1 MLSLQMTCLMLVSA
15 GATAAEFESSRPV
28 RMIGSEKVLFADR
41 EFLEKVD
48 GAQLKLH
55 PPRKTGERL
64 IESEY
69 PWESATI
76 NWFSV
81 LKDGDKYRLWYE
93 CYDIDGW
100 PTADDTSFCYAESTD
115 GVRWTKPRLKLFSYQ
130 GSKDN
135 NILFRMV
142 GADRYRSRVHGSC
155 VFVDPSAPAESRY
168 KCVSQGLF
176 QGIGERPY
184 YVAGMT
190 SPDGLNWTRCAE
202 PICLTFADSQYSAF
216 WDESQ
221 RKYSL
226 YGRVGGRGGR
236 ATGRSMSDRFD
247 RFAPLTDS
255 CVLQVEAN
263 DPPESDLYN
272 PACQQYPGAPGLYL
286 MFPSLFRHR
295 EDTLEVRLAVS
306 RDGARWTWPERDK
319 PFIPLGS
326 AGNFDSGSLYMA
338 NGACVPTGDEFSFYF
353 SGSVLKHAEAELP
366 QLKQA
371 KNRRVI
377 TRAVAPKDRLVSV
390 SAAEVEA
397 SIETPLLQFTG
408 DRLLL
413 NATARPTG
421 WVRVGLLDSEGKPI
435 ASRSPADCQ
444 TMSGDK
450 ISWKVSW
457 SDGQDVAPWSHK
469 PVRLRIELRDAD
481 VFGFQFVS
489 PSN

>member
-1 MLSLQMTCLMLVSA
+1 MLVAAS
-15 GATAAEFESSRPV
+15 ATAAEPDSNRSIRA
-28 RMIGSEKVLFADR
+28 IGSEKMLFVDS
-41 EFLEKVD
+41 EFIEKLD
-48 GAQLKLH
+48 GAQLRLH

-81 LKDGDKYRLWYE
+81 LKDGDKYRMWYE

-115 GVRWTKPRLKLFSYQ
+115 GVHWIKPKLGLVSYQ

-155 VFVDPSAPAESRY
+155 VFVDPSAPAEARY

-176 QGIGERPY
+176 QGIGERPH

-190 SPDGLNWTRCAE
+190 SPDGLNWTRHAE

-236 ATGRSMSDRFD
+236 AIGRSTSDRFD
-247 RFAPLTDS
+247 RFTPLTES

-263 DPPESDLYN
+263 DPPEADLYN
-272 PACQQYPGAPGLYL
+272 PACQQYPGASGLYL

-306 RDGARWTWPERDK
+306 RDGARWTWPEREK

-326 AGNFDSGSLYMA
+326 TGDFDSGSVYMA

-353 SGSVLKHAEAELP
+353 SGSPLKHAEVELP

-371 KNRRVI
+371 KNQRVI

-390 SAAEVEA
+390 SAAAVDA
-397 SIETPLLQFTG
+397 SIETRLLQFTG
-408 DRLLL
+408 NRLVV
-413 NATARPTG
+413 NATARTAG
-421 WVRVGLLDSEGKPI
+421 RVRVGLLDAEGKPI
-435 ASRSPADCQ
+435 ASRSAADCQ
-444 TMSGDK
+444 ALTEDK
-450 ISWKVSW
+450 ISWTVSW
-457 SDGQDVAPWSHK
+457 SDGQDVAPWSGK
-469 PVRLRIELRDAD
+469 PVRLRIEFRDAD
-481 VFGFQFVS
+481 IFGFQFVNR
-489 PSN
+489 SN

>member
-1 MLSLQMTCLMLVSA
+1 MFWSRMTCVMLLAASA
-15 GATAAEFESSRPV
+15 PAAEPDSNGPV
-28 RMIGSEKVLFADR
+28 RAIGSDRILFVDR
-41 EFLEKVD
+41 EFIEKMD
-48 GAQLKLH
+48 GSQLKLH

-81 LKDGDKYRLWYE
+81 LKDGDKYRMWYE

-115 GVRWTKPRLKLFSYQ
+115 GAHWVKPKLGLCSYQ

-142 GADRYRSRVHGSC
+142 GVDRHRSRVHGSC
-155 VFVDPSAPAESRY
+155 VFIDPSAPAEARY

-176 QGIGERPY
+176 QGIGERPH

-190 SPDGLNWTRCAE
+190 SPDGLNWTRCPE
-202 PICLTFADSQYSAF
+202 PICLTFADSQYSGF

-221 RKYSL
+221 RRYAL
-226 YGRVGGRGGR
+226 FGRVGGRGGR
-236 ATGRSMSDRFD
+236 AIGRSTSDRFD

-263 DPPESDLYN
+263 DPPDVDLYN

-306 RDGARWTWPERDK
+306 RDGSRWTWPERER
-319 PFIPLGS
+319 PFIPLGT
-326 AGNFDSGSLYMA
+326 AGDFDGGSLYMA

-353 SGSVLKHAEAELP
+353 SGSALKHAEVELP
-366 QLKQA
+366 QLQQA

-377 TRAVAPKDRLVSV
+377 TRAVARRDRLVSV
-390 SAAEVEA
+390 SAASVDVYV
-397 SIETPLLQFTG
+397 ETPLLQFNG
-408 DRLLL
+408 NRLVL
-413 NATARPTG
+413 NAAAQPGG
-421 WVRVGLLDSEGKPI
+421 WIRVGLLDSEGNPI
-435 ASRSPADCQ
+435 ANRSVTDCQ
-444 TMSGDK
+444 TLTGDQ
-450 ISWKVSW
+450 IAWTVAW
-457 SDGQDVAPWSHK
+457 SNGNDVAPWSNK

-481 VFGFQFVS
+481 VFGFQFHRDG
-489 PSN
+489 